1 MIGDTGIDLDEID
14 SRRKLAVNV
23 RRSPSRD
30 HNQWYNEGGFTAH
43 KPWELHMFGSL
54 GLPELLII
62 LFIVVLIFGANRLP
76 SLARG
81 IGSSV
86 KNFKEGMKDGE

>member
-1 MIGDTGIDLDEID
+1 
-14 SRRKLAVNV
+14 
-23 RRSPSRD
+23 
-30 HNQWYNEGGFTAH
+30 
-43 KPWELHMFGSL
+43 MFGSL

-86 KNFKEGMKDGE
+86 KSFKEGMKAGDS

>member
-1 MIGDTGIDLDEID
+1 
-14 SRRKLAVNV
+14 
-23 RRSPSRD
+23 
-30 HNQWYNEGGFTAH
+30 
-43 KPWELHMFGSL
+43 MFGSL

-81 IGSSV
+81 LGSSV
-86 KNFKEGMKDGE
+86 KSFKEGMKDGSGES